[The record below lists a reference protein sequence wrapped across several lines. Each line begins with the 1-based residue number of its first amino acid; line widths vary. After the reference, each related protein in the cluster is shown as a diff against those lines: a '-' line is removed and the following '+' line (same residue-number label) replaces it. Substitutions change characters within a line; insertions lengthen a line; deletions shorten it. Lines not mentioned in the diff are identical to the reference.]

1 MKNLIAIAALAA
13 IVLTSCQFNS
23 TKETTTTD
31 STAVDSTIVAADSTH
46 LTVDTTATK

>member
-13 IVLTSCQFNS
+13 IVLTSCQFNP

-31 STAVDSTIVAADSTH
+31 STAVDSTVVVDSVS
-46 LTVDTTATK
+46 VDTVTK